1 MKKWFVQVLFLLLLV
16 YSFALAQSNEGMACL
31 PAAPSTPAEDCIS
44 KDEAVLIAKQEMAKR
59 YDRSVSDFDFH
70 KIKANFVRLENNE
83 DAWVVM
89 IDHNNDSYDVGA
101 VITLSPSGETILH
114 FMSNDD
120 KELID
125 ILLDQWKRK
134 KGNMLFWSIE
144 DEALFNWLFGSSE
157 IYLLPSKE
165 HISQEKATEIALSAI
180 PEILNSP
187 QFSYSFKL
195 LSYTDGRPDQ
205 HAWRVTIIADGIEKY
220 VVYVS
225 AVDGSVIDLIEVG
238 NFG

>member
-1 MKKWFVQVLFLLLLV
+1 MEEKGRLIRLFFEIYSKKEDRILKKWFVQVFFLLLLV

-31 PAAPSTPAEDCIS
+31 PAAPSTPAGDCIS

-70 KIKANFVRLENNE
+70 KIKASFVKFENNE

-89 IDHNNDSYDVGA
+89 VDHNNDSYDVGA

-120 KELID
+120 KELTD

-134 KGNMLFWSIE
+134 KGARSSWSIE
-144 DEALFNWLFGSSE
+144 DKALFYWLYGSSE
-157 IYLLPSKE
+157 MYLLPTNGAK
-165 HISQEKATEIALSAI
+165 
-180 PEILNSP
+180 
-187 QFSYSFKL
+187 
-195 LSYTDGRPDQ
+195 
-205 HAWRVTIIADGIEKY
+205 
-220 VVYVS
+220 
-225 AVDGSVIDLIEVG
+225 
-238 NFG
+238 